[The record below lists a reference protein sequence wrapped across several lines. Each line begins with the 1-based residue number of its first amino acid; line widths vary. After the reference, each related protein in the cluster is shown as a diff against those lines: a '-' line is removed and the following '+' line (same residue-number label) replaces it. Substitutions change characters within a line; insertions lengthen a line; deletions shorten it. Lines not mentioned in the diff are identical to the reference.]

1 MVFED
6 PGTAFPVE
14 SQQIPQLTSE
24 GRKAGQTEEIGFT
37 SEAVLHETNPMDMT
51 DIGVLISSAVP
62 QAKLLEE

>member
-1 MVFED
+1 M
-6 PGTAFPVE
+6 E

-24 GRKAGQTEEIGFT
+24 GRKAGQAEEIGFA

-62 QAKLLEE
+62 